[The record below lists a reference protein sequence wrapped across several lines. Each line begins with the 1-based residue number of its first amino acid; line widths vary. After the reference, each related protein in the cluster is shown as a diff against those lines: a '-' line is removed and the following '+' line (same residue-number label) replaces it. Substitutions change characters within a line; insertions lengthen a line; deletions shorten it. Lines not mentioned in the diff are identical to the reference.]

1 MLDKQF
7 ERGQEVENEMIE
19 LTEQSAQP
27 RGGGRDSERL
37 PKDRSSVSLYMFM
50 HKNRTQM
57 NELVNQVMNQ

>member
-27 RGGGRDSERL
+27 REKETLRDYRKIG
-37 PKDRSSVSLYMFM
+37 PVSRYTCSCIKIAL
-50 HKNRTQM
+50 R
-57 NELVNQVMNQ
+57 

>member
-27 RGGGRDSERL
+27 RGGGKRL
-37 PKDRSSVSLYMFM
+37 
-50 HKNRTQM
+50 
-57 NELVNQVMNQ
+57 

>member
-27 RGGGRDSERL
+27 EGKETLRDYRKIG
-37 PKDRSSVSLYMFM
+37 PVSRYTCSCIKIAL
-50 HKNRTQM
+50 R
-57 NELVNQVMNQ
+57 